1 MKKLMLTLALA
12 CIAWTANAQ
21 TQERVGQKICNDAYK
36 GATDGKEDQNVRKV
50 ASFKVDAITYL
61 NTKTLEQLTDTTR
74 QLTNA
79 EVAHINAQLDSMAYF
94 MYDYL
99 NLYAKEYSRAKNEKA
114 KARILKLF
122 RDVSINHPLYN
133 DPDKE
138 LVLAYF
144 NREDYPTQFSLDT
157 DWVAAVTAVKIRL
170 KGN

>member
-1 MKKLMLTLALA
+1 M
-12 CIAWTANAQ
+12 
-21 TQERVGQKICNDAYK
+21 
-36 GATDGKEDQNVRKV
+36 
-50 ASFKVDAITYL
+50 
-61 NTKTLEQLTDTTR
+61 
-74 QLTNA
+74 
-79 EVAHINAQLDSMAYF
+79 AHINAQLDSMAYF